1 MCVRLYDTH
10 NPIKLLKLPKDLK
23 DRFSEKQLND
33 AKEQRNEHR
42 LTEGQEMKFYPS
54 LSIKKI
60 LVLDKEKMA
69 ALQSFAREEKRDS
82 EQACRNSQGGVRAAN
97 IFLPSNKEV
106 YDHVKKKVDDKE
118 WELVEAQKLGVFAR
132 FMPILLCHS
141 CADDSDSL
149 SINVV
154 GKFEKAEKL

>member
-1 MCVRLYDTH
+1 MCVRLYDTR
-10 NPIKLLKLPKDLK
+10 NPIKLLQLPKEK
-23 DRFSEKQLND
+23 RERFSEEQLSA
-33 AKEQRNEHR
+33 AKEQRTEHR
-42 LTEGQEMKFYPS
+42 LTEGQEMKFYPPLS
-54 LSIKKI
+54 LKKI
-60 LVLDKEKMA
+60 LVLDKEKIT
-69 ALQSFAREEKRDS
+69 ALQNFASEEKRDS

-149 SINVV
+149 SIIVV
-154 GKFEKAEKL
+154 GKFEKAEKN